1 MTPGSRR
8 EPPAASG
15 DRAGG
20 GRGIEHVDARLR
32 HLAAGATDAD
42 SPLDPSAVALELERL
57 AHGYRHTPDETR
69 QAAGADGD
77 AGVDVAAEIAAC
89 YQYAGVDNQRF
100 ARRLEAVAEDLRHAG
115 DDGGGG

>member
-1 MTPGSRR
+1 MTPDSRR
-8 EPPAASG
+8 GTPAAS
-15 DRAGG
+15 G

-69 QAAGADGD
+69 PAAGADGD

-100 ARRLEAVAEDLRHAG
+100 ARRLEAAAEDLRHAG

>member
-8 EPPAASG
+8 GTPDASG
-15 DRAGG
+15 SAGG

-42 SPLDPSAVALELERL
+42 SPLEPSAVALELERL

-69 QAAGADGD
+69 QAASADGGT
-77 AGVDVAAEIAAC
+77 GVDVAAAIAAC
-89 YQYAGVDNQRF
+89 YQYVGVDNQRF

-115 DDGGGG
+115 DEGGGG